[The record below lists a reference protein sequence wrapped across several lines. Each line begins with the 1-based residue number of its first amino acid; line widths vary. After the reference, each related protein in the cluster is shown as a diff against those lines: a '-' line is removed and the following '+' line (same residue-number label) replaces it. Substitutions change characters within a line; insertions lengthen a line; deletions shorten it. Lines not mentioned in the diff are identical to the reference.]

1 MVFELLNVG
10 SPFRLV
16 NSQLLADYKQPD
28 HCPLFLQPSSESVA
42 GFAGGGWRWGSGAL
56 PREHRDSA
64 PENDRGRPFAA
75 SAMGRAGGV
84 VRGHPRPACGPAIGI
99 PRGGK
104 RGAADQRLI
113 RDAARRVLSGIR
125 RYPLATRS
133 ARAAGG
139 ARNRK
144 SGRGDRRTAH
154 SASGQARQRAKP
166 WWRRLVG

>member
-1 MVFELLNVG
+1 MLVARSVLSTASF
-10 SPFRLV
+10 SPITNNRIIAHYFYNPARKA
-16 NSQLLADYKQPD
+16 SRALLAAAGDRVAAPFPASTATARQKTTVD
-28 HCPLFLQPSSESVA
+28 GRSPL
-42 GFAGGGWRWGSGAL
+42 
-56 PREHRDSA
+56 
-64 PENDRGRPFAA
+64 RPWEE
-75 SAMGRAGGV
+75 RAGSFGGT
-84 VRGHPRPACGPAIGI
+84 RGSLGPAIGI